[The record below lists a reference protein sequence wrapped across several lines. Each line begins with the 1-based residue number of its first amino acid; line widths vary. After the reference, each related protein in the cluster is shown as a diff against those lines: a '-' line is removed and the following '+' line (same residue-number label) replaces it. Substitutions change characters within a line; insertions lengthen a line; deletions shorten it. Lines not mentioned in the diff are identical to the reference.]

1 MKKFFAQ
8 YIADKN
14 GTTAIEYSLIAV
26 GIAMA
31 IIVAVTLLGD
41 ELRLSYENI
50 ASVL

>member
-8 YIADKN
+8 YVYDRT

-31 IIVAVTLLGD
+31 IIAAVNLLGGD
-41 ELRLSYENI
+41 LALSYENI
-50 ASVL
+50 AAIL